1 MASGRTVVATG
12 GTGALGRAVV
22 DAFLALGD
30 RVVVPW
36 ILKEERD
43 EALSR
48 WRRELDAGLAVL
60 VEADLAEDVDARE
73 LARVAGAA
81 EVLVNGIG
89 GFAGGDAFVDTPLE
103 LWDRMYRMNVR
114 TAVAATRAL
123 LPAMLAARRGVVINV
138 ASQAARN
145 RPPTIAAYAASKAAI
160 VVLTE
165 SLQKEVANAG
175 IRVCAVAPDTIDTP
189 ANRRAMP
196 EADFSRWTPPERI
209 AQTIAWLASDAASTV
224 RGAIVP
230 V

>member
-1 MASGRTVVATG
+1 MARTVVVTG

-36 ILKEERD
+36 IVKQERD
-43 EALSR
+43 EAQAR
-48 WRRELDAGLAVL
+48 WRRALDAGTAALL
-60 VEADLAEDVDARE
+60 EADVAEEAGALE
-73 LARVAGAA
+73 LARAAGTTD
-81 EVLVNGIG
+81 VLVNGIG
-89 GFAGGDAFVDTPLE
+89 GFGGGAPFAETELE
-103 LWDRMYRMNVR
+103 LWDRMYRMNLR
-114 TAVAATRAL
+114 TAVVATRAL
-123 LPAMLAARRGVVINV
+123 LPAMLRTRRGVIVNV
-138 ASQAARN
+138 SSQAAHN
-145 RPPTIAAYAASKAAI
+145 RPPTIAAYAASKASI

-165 SLQKEVANAG
+165 SLQKEVASAG

-196 EADFSRWTPPERI
+196 DADFSRWTPPERI
-209 AQTIAWLASDAASTV
+209 AAVITWLASDDAAAV

>member
-1 MASGRTVVATG
+1 MSRTVVVTG

-22 DAFLALGD
+22 DAFLAQRD
-30 RVVVPW
+30 RVLVPW
-36 ILKEERD
+36 IVKEERD
-43 EALSR
+43 EIEPR
-48 WRRELDAGLAVL
+48 WREAIREGRAEL
-60 VEADLAEDVDARE
+60 VEADVSEEGGALL
-73 LARVAGAA
+73 LARAAGAA
-81 EVLVNGIG
+81 SVLVNGVG
-89 GFAGGDAFVDTPLE
+89 GFAGGDSFADTPLE

-114 TAVAATRAL
+114 TAVAASRAL
-123 LPAMLAARRGVVINV
+123 LPAMLRAGQGVIINV

-165 SLQKEVANAG
+165 SLQKEVAGAG
-175 IRVCAVAPDTIDTP
+175 VRVCAVAPDTIDTP

-196 EADFSRWTPPERI
+196 GADFGRWTPPQRI
-209 AQTIAWLASDAASTV
+209 AAVITWLASDAASAV